1 MSCES
6 FRGEARCCCWTL
18 FNKRLHRA
26 GEVISQVETVAF
38 TVLNDGKGYCCHFT
52 SPLRAKKE
60 PVLLAKLGGPD
71 RVFDEVVVE
80 FDSSI

>member
-1 MSCES
+1 MTVK
-6 FRGEARCCCWTL
+6 AT
-18 FNKRLHRA
+18 A
-26 GEVISQVETVAF
+26 AISPPR
-38 TVLNDGKGYCCHFT
+38 
-52 SPLRAKKE
+52 SE